1 MLPGCRGS
9 CGATSSSPP
18 SRATTFAMM
27 AFGGENGG
35 RTETVDA
42 FLGQKRGVGVKHQL
56 EEKLLKI

>member
-1 MLPGCRGS
+1 
-9 CGATSSSPP
+9 
-18 SRATTFAMM
+18 MM